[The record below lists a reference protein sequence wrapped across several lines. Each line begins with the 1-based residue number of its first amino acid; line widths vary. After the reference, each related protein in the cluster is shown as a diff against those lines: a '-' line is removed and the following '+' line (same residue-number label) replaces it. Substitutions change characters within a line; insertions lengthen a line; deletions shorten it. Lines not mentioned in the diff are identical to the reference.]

1 MRTMN
6 RQIYEYVSPE
16 WDTPV
21 GNFISALDCE
31 TQEKIMKHLNN
42 LILCDRKKLPPMINS
57 VCYDEYKYLYE
68 LRTREKYA
76 RIGILFCYDGFDNI
90 VLLHAFYK
98 YQKVPSKK
106 ALSTARG
113 RRSAIANRRAH
124 TILFSID

>member
-1 MRTMN
+1 MRKMN

-21 GNFISALDCE
+21 GDFISTLDRNV
-31 TQEKIMKHLNN
+31 QEKVINHLNN
-42 LILCDRKKLPPMINS
+42 LILCERNRLPPMITN

-68 LRTREKYA
+68 LRTRVKYA

-98 YQKVPSKK
+98 YQKVPSMK

-124 TILFSID
+124 TIIFSIN